1 MWNYDFRRLLESAM
15 LYSER
20 GSLLGLSDVAEIVA
34 CGKSGLYDFLSFSG
48 IRVVEAEEIDH
59 ILASAT
65 DTVVLVTDG
74 ISCSTELI
82 SDLEEKYG
90 TKFVPVVLDPKQ
102 GVDVSSARRF
112 VERALGVKLD
122 R

>member
-1 MWNYDFRRLLESAM
+1 M
-15 LYSER
+15 
-20 GSLLGLSDVAEIVA
+20 AEIVA

-82 SDLEEKYG
+82 SDLEEKYV

>member
-1 MWNYDFRRLLESAM
+1 
-15 LYSER
+15 
-20 GSLLGLSDVAEIVA
+20 
-34 CGKSGLYDFLSFSG
+34 
-48 IRVVEAEEIDH
+48 VEAEEIDH

-90 TKFVPVVLDPKQ
+90 TFVPVVLDPKQ

>member
-1 MWNYDFRRLLESAM
+1 M

-20 GSLLGLSDVAEIVA
+20 VVCWGLSMAEIVA

-82 SDLEEKYG
+82 SDWRKN
-90 TKFVPVVLDPKQ
+90 T
-102 GVDVSSARRF
+102 
-112 VERALGVKLD
+112 ERSLCPLC
-122 R
+122 

>member
-1 MWNYDFRRLLESAM
+1 VELRFQTIAGISYALL
-15 LYSER
+15 R
-20 GSLLGLSDVAEIVA
+20 TGSFWGLSDVAEIVA

-90 TKFVPVVLDPKQ
+90 TKFVPVVLDPKT
-102 GVDVSSARRF
+102 GRRCELSEKVCGKSS
-112 VERALGVKLD
+112 GCKT
-122 R
+122 